1 MSGQSKIESYRDLLV
16 WRKGID
22 LVKSVY
28 QITQTFPQDERF
40 GLTSQIRRAAVSV
53 PSNIAEGQ
61 ARFTTREFIHFISHA
76 EGSIAEVDTQLVIA
90 LELNFCKAPR
100 VKPAFD
106 AIVELQKMLNSLR
119 RKTSG
124 KRRAEVKSHHLS
136 PRHLSRH

>member
-90 LELNFCKAPR
+90 LELDFCKAPK

-119 RKTSG
+119 RKLQERDPQ
-124 KRRAEVKSHHLS
+124 K
-136 PRHLSRH
+136 

>member
-1 MSGQSKIESYRDLLV
+1 MSGQSKIGSYRDLLV

-22 LVKSVY
+22 LVRSIY

-61 ARFTTREFIHFISHA
+61 ARHTTREFIHFVSTA

-90 LELNFCKAPR
+90 IELGICKAATP
-100 VKPAFD
+100 
-106 AIVELQKMLNSLR
+106 R
-119 RKTSG
+119 RKRKMMLPSRHTCPLSLIP
-124 KRRAEVKSHHLS
+124 VTYHLS
-136 PRHLSRH
+136 LVTRH